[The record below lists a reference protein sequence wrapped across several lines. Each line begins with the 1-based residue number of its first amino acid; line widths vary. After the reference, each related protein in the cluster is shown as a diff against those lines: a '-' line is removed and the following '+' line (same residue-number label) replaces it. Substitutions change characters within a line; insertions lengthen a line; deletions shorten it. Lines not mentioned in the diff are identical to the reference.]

1 MQPVHVLQF
10 ERCIPAECSKTPWLV
25 RLLLSPCLGKRLDRD
40 KIAPLS
46 PSVADAAAGLIVE
59 EEKDG

>member
-1 MQPVHVLQF
+1 M
-10 ERCIPAECSKTPWLV
+10 CSKTPWLV

-46 PSVADAAAGLIVE
+46 LSVTDAAAALIVE